1 MFPRTAKEV
10 AQMAEEQHTHLGTF
24 AIRHESEETG
34 ASEEAVRAAL
44 AEQIRIMKVSATEGR
59 RRLVFSLSGLIGGDS
74 TKVSAYAKRGTA
86 ISGEVMVDAV
96 AYAMS
101 SSEVNASM
109 GRIVAAP
116 TAGACGILP
125 AVLKTFSDRRGTSEE
140 ELVDALA
147 VAGAMGIIIGQNAT
161 ISGAEG
167 GCQAETGAA
176 AAMAAGA
183 AVHLLGGTPS
193 QCLDSG
199 AIVLMN
205 MLGLVCDPVAG
216 LVEIPCVYRNA
227 QGAVNAL
234 TTADMV
240 MAGVRSRI
248 PFDEAVTAMY
258 EVGRSLS
265 EALRE
270 TGIGGIAGTPTGQRL
285 KRQVF
290 GDAPIT
296 EVHKDY
302 KQPREEEESSGT
314 GFEKGL

>member
-1 MFPRTAKEV
+1 MFPQYAHELLKICEDEGLNLGEV
-10 AQMAEEQHTHLGTF
+10 
-24 AIRHESEETG
+24 AIRHEMEESGVTR
-34 ASEEAVRAAL
+34 EAVLGEMHEVIEVMRQA
-44 AEQIRIMKVSATEGR
+44 ATEGR

-74 TKVSAYAKRGTA
+74 TKISAYSKTGQS
-86 ISGEVMVDAV
+86 ISGDVMTNAI

-101 SSEVNASM
+101 SSEVNAAM

-125 AVLKTFSDRRGTSEE
+125 AVLKTFADQCLATDDQ
-140 ELVDALA
+140 LVEALA

-167 GCQAETGAA
+167 GCQAETGSAT
-176 AAMAAGA
+176 AMAAGA
-183 AVHLLGGTPS
+183 AVHLMGGTPRM
-193 QCLDSG
+193 CLDAG

-234 TTADMV
+234 TTADMI
-240 MAGVRSRI
+240 MAGVQSRI
-248 PFDEAVTAMY
+248 PFDEAVIAMY

-265 EALRE
+265 ENLRE
-270 TGIGGIAGTPTGQRL
+270 TGIGGIAGTPTG
-285 KRQVF
+285 KRMKEMVF
-290 GDAPIT
+290 GDAQIT
-296 EVHKDY
+296 EVHKDH
-302 KQPREEEESSGT
+302 KHPREV
-314 GFEKGL
+314 